1 MVTGPTTTDAAHPD
15 SALNGLGQRAAA
27 RAAGARTPW
36 GLNGQRAAAAV
47 AFLAGVLCGVGGVT
61 VMVAWFVHS
70 GAVLHWPIGGNPMA
84 FNTACLL
91 YTSDAADEED

>member
-1 MVTGPTTTDAAHPD
+1 MTGPTTTDAAHPG
-15 SALNGLGQRAAA
+15 SAQNGLGQRSAA
-27 RAAGARTPW
+27 RAAGSRTPG
-36 GLNGQRAAAAV
+36 GLTGQRAAAAV
-47 AFLAGVLCGVGGVT
+47 AFLAGVWCGVGGVT

-84 FNTACLL
+84 FNTALCL